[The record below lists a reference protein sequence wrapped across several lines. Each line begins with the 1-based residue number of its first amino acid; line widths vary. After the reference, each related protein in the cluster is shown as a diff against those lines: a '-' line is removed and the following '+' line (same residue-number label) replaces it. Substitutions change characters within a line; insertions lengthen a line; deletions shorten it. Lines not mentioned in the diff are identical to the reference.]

1 MFQNWD
7 DDPNF
12 NIFDFIRE
20 DEQDNSN
27 TLANQEDPKDKL
39 WKNYQYNQ
47 VALGG
52 TGTYDELG
60 KFIFHILCIF
70 FCKFCPLRT
79 KEVIKD
85 P

>member
-7 DDPNF
+7 DDPDF

-20 DEQDNSN
+20 DEHDNSN
-27 TLANQEDPKDKL
+27 TVTNQEDPKDKL

-47 VALGG
+47 VAFGG

-60 KFIFHILCIF
+60 KSLFSYAYFPAKVAL
-70 FCKFCPLRT
+70 
-79 KEVIKD
+79 
-85 P
+85 